1 MEENESSKTGF
12 GRYFFAGFI
21 VLAAL
26 VACVFRLADWQI
38 VNGSKFLETANHTS
52 VVTLSM
58 DAARGEILDSDGNG
72 LAVNKTG
79 YALVFNKIYMNS
91 DSENET
97 IIRLIRLLNK
107 RKEVWED
114 TLPIEADSNGKY
126 KFKSGEEKEIA
137 KLKSK
142 DFLDVNSYATAGEC
156 MQYLIEKYECKG
168 YSAKDTRDIL
178 SVRYNMTKDGFS
190 DSSPYTFAE
199 DVDKDTVL
207 IVSENSDKLP
217 GISIKITTKRLY
229 PDGTILPHI
238 LGTIGA
244 ISEEEYDE
252 LHESKGYA
260 LNDRIGKS
268 GIEKIYEDK
277 LRGTSGEKKVELT
290 SNGSVESEVVTK
302 KPSSGDTV
310 YLTINS
316 NLQKVLNASL
326 AQNVQG
332 AQAYGKKLCAQ
343 HFKGSGK
350 DHGEDCISGAAVV
363 LRVKDFA
370 VLAASTYPS
379 YDLNKY
385 LNDSNYYSSLLKET
399 TSKPLINRAFNGV
412 FTPGSI
418 VKPYVALAALQE
430 GAITTSTRILGNN
443 VYTRFASS
451 GFTPKSIGNYG
462 LITLNTAIKKS
473 SNAFFY
479 EVGYRLG
486 ITDLN
491 LYAKHFG
498 LGVKTGIELGESAG
512 TLAGPAERE
521 VSGGSWWDG
530 DTVEA
535 AVGQDDNKFTPLQ
548 LATYVATVANNG
560 VRLKTHI
567 VDKITDYSHK
577 KTIYTSSSTV
587 EDKIGLSQSYL
598 DYVKAAMHS
607 VTQTG
612 GTAGTM
618 FSSYGI
624 SLAGKTGTAER
635 DTGSDNVTFVG
646 FAPYDDPQIA
656 VAVVLDHG
664 STGKYSMQIAKDVF
678 DAYFYGKTV
687 DSSGNL
693 VIPTT
698 ASSSASSSSASTT
711 SSSVSS
717 SSSSGQ

>member
-1 MEENESSKTGF
+1 MEENEPSNNGF
-12 GRYFFAGFI
+12 CRYLFAGFI
-21 VLAAL
+21 IFAAFA
-26 VACVFRLADWQI
+26 ACVYRLVDWQI
-38 VNGSKFLETANHTS
+38 INGSKFLELSNHTS
-52 VVTLSM
+52 VVTISM

-79 YALVFNKIYMNS
+79 YALVFNKIYMDS
-91 DSENET
+91 GSENKT
-97 IIRLIRLLNK
+97 IIRLIRLLDK
-107 RKEVWED
+107 RGEKWED
-114 TLPIEADSNGKY
+114 TLPIEINEKGGY
-126 KFKSGEEKEIA
+126 QFKSGEEKEIK

-142 DFLDVNSYATAGEC
+142 DFLDVNSYATAAEC
-156 MQYLIEKYECKG
+156 MKYLADQYDCNG
-168 YSAKDTRDIL
+168 YSAKDTRDIV

-190 DSSPYTFAE
+190 NSTPYTFAE

-207 IVSENSDKLP
+207 IVSENSNKLQ
-217 GISIKITTKRLY
+217 GISVKITTNRLY
-229 PDGTILPHI
+229 PDGTLLPHI

-244 ISEEEYDE
+244 ISQEEYDE

-268 GIEKIYEDK
+268 GIEGAYEDN
-277 LRGTSGEKKVELT
+277 LRGTAGEKTVELT
-290 SNGSVESEVVTK
+290 SSGAVASEKVTK
-302 KPSSGDTV
+302 EPSSGKTV

-332 AQAYGKKLCAQ
+332 AQSYGRQLCAQ
-343 HFKGSGK
+343 RYKGSSSG
-350 DHGEDCISGAAVV
+350 HGEDCISGAAVV

-385 LNDSNYYSSLLKET
+385 IDDSNYYNSLLKET
-399 TSKPLINRAFNGV
+399 NSKPLINRAFNGV
-412 FTPGSI
+412 FTPGSV

-430 GAITTSTRILGNN
+430 GAITTSTRILGNS

-451 GFTPKSIGNYG
+451 NFTPKSIGNYG
-462 LITLNTAIKKS
+462 MITLNTAIKKS
-473 SNAFFY
+473 SNSFFY

-498 LGVKTGIELGESAG
+498 LGVKTGLELTESAG
-512 TLAGPAERE
+512 TLAGPAEKE
-521 VSGGSWWDG
+521 AAGGSWWDG
-530 DTVEA
+530 NTVEA

-548 LATYVATVANNG
+548 LAAYVATVANNG

-567 VDKITDYSHK
+567 VDKVTDYSHS
-577 KTIYTSSSTV
+577 KTIYSSSPVV
-587 EDKIGLSQSYL
+587 EDNIGISQNYL

-607 VTQTG
+607 VTQSG
-612 GTAGTM
+612 GTAGSM
-618 FSSYGI
+618 FSSYSI
-624 SLAGKTGTAER
+624 PIAGKTGTSER

-646 FAPYDDPQIA
+646 FAPYEDPQIA

-664 STGKYSMQIAKDVF
+664 ATGKYSMQVAKDVF

-693 VIPTT
+693 VIP
-698 ASSSASSSSASTT
+698 SASSTQSGQASSAQ
-711 SSSVSS
+711 
-717 SSSSGQ
+717 SSSSGD